1 MIKKGIFLAGG
12 KGSRMSP
19 LTKSVNKQL
28 LPIYD
33 KPLIFYPLSILML
46 AKIKDILIIV
56 NKGQLDQYKKL
67 IPNGNNLGIK
77 ISYLEQDKPRGLPD
91 AFVLGEKFIG
101 KESVAMILGDN
112 FFYGQNLTSKLL
124 ECAKIKKGAKVLLH
138 SVHKPE
144 LFGVAKVDKNN
155 KRIRVVHLDK
165 VVKSSRSIDIINY
178 LINKKKLKNIYFII
192 GSDNLINFHK
202 WKGWKK
208 IAKLTKLIVFSRK
221 GYDRNSKKSIVAK
234 YLKNKIIFINNKPI
248 IISSS
253 KLRKQTQTYY

>member
-1 MIKKGIFLAGG
+1 MA
-12 KGSRMSP
+12 
-19 LTKSVNKQL
+19 
-28 LPIYD
+28 
-33 KPLIFYPLSILML
+33 KPLKKSIGLLGGSFDPAHIGHLTISKIAINRIKLNKVLWIVTKKNPFKNRPLYSL
-46 AKIKDILIIV
+46 AKRM
-56 NKGQLDQYKKL
+56 NK
-67 IPNGNNLGIK
+67 
-77 ISYLEQDKPRGLPD
+77 
-91 AFVLGEKFIG
+91 A
-101 KESVAMILGDN
+101 KE
-112 FFYGQNLTSKLL
+112 
-124 ECAKIKKGAKVLLH
+124 
-138 SVHKPE
+138 
-144 LFGVAKVDKNN
+144 VAKNI